1 MTITCDSCGANCTGE
16 VLKVQDKHF
25 HIQCFT
31 CKVCKRL
38 LASGGYFMKKGEY
51 YCSGDYHSQY
61 GTKCK
66 TCGDFVE
73 GRVVTALGNSY
84 HPRCFTCDRCKN
96 EIRSGTAVTYND
108 RQEILCQLC
117 TNATLRDRGSDDSRH
132 SEQSTPTNE
141 RADRPSEEP
150 EIPSQRERENGG
162 EHVDPLLDFSKI
174 QDVNPAVKARLGK
187 CAGCNE
193 SINSCQSLI
202 ALDKHWHLFCF
213 ICTKCNKL
221 LTAEY
226 MNRGEDPYCETCYHN
241 MYGVECQMCRQYIT
255 GRVLEAGDKCFHPDC
270 ANCCKCGLSFDEGED
285 MCIAGDDVWHLDCDK
300 VRAEQG
306 IHTAVLFVSDGY
318 SHVLLHRHRVQFRR
332 LAVSFQNQKCWYHS
346 IPSWL
351 AHTVCVLV
359 SAILRPLSA
368 ADTLSRGHRSL
379 SQVQMSRGT
388 SSNKPTKM
396 YPLAEIQLIGSVRLP
411 RGVDRTKLE
420 HYLSDEDF
428 WSVFKMA
435 RDSFRALQPWKQLDL
450 KKRANLF

>member
-1 MTITCDSCGANCTGE
+1 
-16 VLKVQDKHF
+16 
-25 HIQCFT
+25 
-31 CKVCKRL
+31 
-38 LASGGYFMKKGEY
+38 MKKGEY

-174 QDVNPAVKARLGK
+174 QDVNPAVRARLGK

-255 GRVLEAGDKCFHPDC
+255 GRVLEAGDKCFHPGC

-306 IHTAVLFVSDGY
+306 IHTDTESSSEGSRSRSRTRSVGTT
-318 SHVLLHRHRVQFRR
+318 
-332 LAVSFQNQKCWYHS
+332 
-346 IPSWL
+346 PS
-351 AHTVCVLV
+351 
-359 SAILRPLSA
+359 PP
-368 ADTLSRGHRSL
+368 DTLSRGHRSL

-428 WSVFKMA
+428 WSVFKMT